1 MMEDTK
7 NLTRLNPQ
15 LARFQNQLLQQYDT
29 ENSTADKN
37 QIVFVGSS
45 LMEMFPVE
53 KLQTQE
59 NLNLPLH
66 IYNRGIRATTTADVL
81 IHFKTLIA
89 DLQPA
94 KIFINI
100 GSNDI
105 GFGISEK
112 KTLANYATILT
123 KVQTSLP
130 QSKLYTMKFY
140 PINTVDDFTDPHT
153 GKSGRYSDERTN
165 QLLAQTSEKIG
176 VLAKNYGYGFIDA
189 NNGLTDSEGNL
200 RKELSFDGLHLL
212 PKGYEIVFNNLLK
225 YLK

>member
-1 MMEDTK
+1 MNEETK
-7 NLTRLNPQ
+7 KLTKLNPQ
-15 LARFQNQLLQQYDT
+15 LAKFQNQLLNQYAL
-29 ENSTADKN
+29 ENDTADKN

-45 LMEMFPVE
+45 LMEMFPVD

-66 IYNRGIRATTTADVL
+66 IYNRGIRATTTVDVL
-81 IHFKTLIA
+81 THFKTLIA

-112 KTLANYATILT
+112 ETLANYATILT
-123 KVQTSLP
+123 KVQTALP

-153 GKSGRYSDERTN
+153 GENGRYSDERTN
-165 QLLAQTSEKIG
+165 QLLAQTSAKIG
-176 VLAKNYGYGFIDA
+176 ELAKNYGYEAIDV
-189 NNGLTDSEGNL
+189 NKGLTDKNGNL

>member
-112 KTLANYATILT
+112 KTLAN
-123 KVQTSLP
+123 
-130 QSKLYTMKFY
+130 
-140 PINTVDDFTDPHT
+140 
-153 GKSGRYSDERTN
+153 G
-165 QLLAQTSEKIG
+165 
-176 VLAKNYGYGFIDA
+176 
-189 NNGLTDSEGNL
+189 
-200 RKELSFDGLHLL
+200 
-212 PKGYEIVFNNLLK
+212 
-225 YLK
+225 